1 MENLVQD
8 PRLVATN
15 NLKENNSINSVIFQ
29 EHFPITPITASTQ
42 DQIEFVVPANSNG
55 LIDLKGS
62 YIVNGLIMKQPGGG
76 SAPASWAVVNSHSF
90 KENIGDT
97 LWKDIKIFINGVEVQ
112 DNHPNLYHH
121 SAFYKRCLD
130 DSGGNGTS
138 ILYDAPRVQSVAAL
152 STVLDPPHAR
162 YQGWKGVEGLDLAGD
177 GEAGNQLTV
186 PCDTSALPTM
196 RAYGVYRRY
205 MALNTTINPLEV
217 ITKLQD
223 GIFNQPFFLPPNCDI
238 RILLTRSSNQQITY
252 SNTNPQ
258 AEYSEIASSILYI
271 KRAYPIPSAMEQ
283 FNRSLA
289 LSPLVYNIKY
299 TRIVQRSIP
308 ANTSSIQET
317 NLLNGVV
324 PDRVLVAFLPN
335 LAITGDY
342 TVSPYVSSGTNNP
355 TLNNSITSI
364 YINANGRQ
372 YPQRQYSL
380 PHVNNKRLNGARAYM
395 DDVNTW
401 AEDND
406 VFPQD
411 SPPITYDNW
420 CSNYTFFVFDLR
432 NDKLNEN
439 GYTTDLNNRG
449 SIEVL
454 ATQINTAGLVANT
467 MLVMGISQGKVFIDA
482 NRNVSKE
489 GF

>member
-1 MENLVQD
+1 M
-8 PRLVATN
+8 
-15 NLKENNSINSVIFQ
+15 
-29 EHFPITPITASTQ
+29 
-42 DQIEFVVPANSNG
+42 
-55 LIDLKGS
+55 
-62 YIVNGLIMKQPGGG
+62 
-76 SAPASWAVVNSHSF
+76 
-90 KENIGDT
+90 
-97 LWKDIKIFINGVEVQ
+97 
-112 DNHPNLYHH
+112 
-121 SAFYKRCLD
+121 
-130 DSGGNGTS
+130 
-138 ILYDAPRVQSVAAL
+138 
-152 STVLDPPHAR
+152 
-162 YQGWKGVEGLDLAGD
+162 
-177 GEAGNQLTV
+177 
-186 PCDTSALPTM
+186 
-196 RAYGVYRRY
+196 
-205 MALNTTINPLEV
+205 
-217 ITKLQD
+217 
-223 GIFNQPFFLPPNCDI
+223 
-238 RILLTRSSNQQITY
+238 
-252 SNTNPQ
+252 
-258 AEYSEIASSILYI
+258 
-271 KRAYPIPSAMEQ
+271 
-283 FNRSLA
+283 
-289 LSPLVYNIKY
+289 
-299 TRIVQRSIP
+299 
-308 ANTSSIQET
+308 
-317 NLLNGVV
+317 LNGVV

-380 PHVNNKRLNGARAYM
+380 HHVNNKRLNGARAYM
-395 DDVNTW
+395 DYVNTW